1 MKTVIRLLI
10 LVLTLTA
17 CGTSPR
23 PVDNYPANTTQTD
36 TTPEDGTARQ
46 PGQLLS
52 AFFGLD
58 NNLPNTAEYGLCKNA
73 ADADGMPVIF
83 NHEVDVDTLQAGD
96 FRVLTQSGQA
106 GQVYCVTLF
115 PAVDMGELRTAL
127 LVGEFGS
134 ATDDPPIRVEIVGNL
149 FSLDQTINFKGAAID
164 VTPLPPGPALILAE
178 GVPQAQWQLGK
189 EAGQFR
195 GAGSGCPQGTLQ
207 IVRVVWAG
215 GVEKADGEEPGD
227 SERLLYQVTL
237 TQSDGSTKTV
247 APSAL
252 GDLGD
257 GDNNHLLCLGLAGIP
272 LAVAFPAGHLVDP
285 NHDLNPDTTIPV
297 LPVR

>member
-1 MKTVIRLLI
+1 MNTVIRLLI
-10 LVLTLTA
+10 LPLALAA

-23 PVDNYPANTTQTD
+23 PVDDYPANTTQTD
-36 TTPEDGTARQ
+36 TTREGGTAQQ

-58 NNLPNTAEYGLCKNA
+58 NSMPRRAEYGLCEDA

-83 NHEVDVDTLQAGD
+83 SHEVDVDTLQAGD

-106 GQVYCVTLF
+106 GLVYCVTLF
-115 PAVDMGELRTAL
+115 PAVDLGELRTAL
-127 LVGEFGS
+127 LIGELGS
-134 ATDDPPIRVEIVGNL
+134 ATDDPPVRVEIVGNL

-164 VTPLPPGPALILAE
+164 VTPLSAGPSLVLAE
-178 GVPQAQWQLGK
+178 SVPQAQWQLGK
-189 EAGQFR
+189 QSGPFR
-195 GAGSGCPQGTLQ
+195 GAGSGCPQGTVQ
-207 IVRVVWAG
+207 IVRAVWGG
-215 GVEKADGEEPGD
+215 GVERADGEEPGE

-247 APSAL
+247 APFAL

-257 GDNNHLLCLGLAGIP
+257 GDNNHLLCLDLPGTP